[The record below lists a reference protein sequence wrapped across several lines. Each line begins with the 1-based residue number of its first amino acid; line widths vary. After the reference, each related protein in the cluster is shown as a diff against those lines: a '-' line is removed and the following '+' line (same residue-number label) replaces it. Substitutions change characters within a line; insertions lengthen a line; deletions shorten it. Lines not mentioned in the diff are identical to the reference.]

1 MPVLRILVFVVILL
15 VMLNGRATH
24 AQKEKDAVAKDKA
37 PPAKVEK
44 KKDGDKKE
52 EKPPEKALTPI
63 EADEKT
69 LRDAHLD
76 VTGTALLELLHKRMP
91 TAVTREQIAELLK
104 QLADKNAEVHK
115 KAAGEL
121 VKLGTAAEPALLV
134 ASRDV
139 EDLETSNRAKQ
150 CLDAVRGTNL
160 LAACVRLLAE
170 RNPDGTV
177 DTLFKF
183 LPYADDET
191 LANEIMQSL
200 AAVCFRGGATHPGLL
215 KALKDPMPV
224 RRATAAELLCRQE
237 AEAHRPLVRKLL
249 QDPKPHVRMRAA
261 LALAE
266 QRDVEAVPVL
276 IDLLADMPAASTKP
290 IEDYLMQL
298 AGEWS
303 LSVPAADDPTARK
316 LRRDLWAAWW
326 RSLDGP
332 ALLDEFRKR
341 TVADADREKAEAIIA
356 RFNQEAPEERA
367 KAEADILAMGN
378 SGVPSLR
385 KALQGNAPR
394 NTEAIRR
401 CLDLLQRTADAP
413 LPTAA
418 ARLLGMR
425 RPPGAAGVLLA
436 YLPCAEEESMTS
448 EVRDALTRVAVHDGK
463 LDPAMVQAL
472 DDKHPLRRYSAAEA
486 ICQAGGAGDRTVIK
500 KLLNDRDVQ
509 VKLHVAL
516 ALGAAREK
524 EAVASLIDILDQLP
538 LEQVGEA
545 EDFLRQIAG
554 DNSPKPAESEEA
566 AARRKHKDE
575 WAAWWKT
582 NGEKIDLAK
591 SESIRRLLGYTL
603 VVEAW
608 NPMGRG
614 GRVMEVDA
622 SGKKRWEINN
632 LRYPTDASIVGNDR
646 LLMAEYHTSQVT
658 ERDFKGKILWT
669 KNVPNPTGAQRLS
682 TGNTLVTTRNHL
694 VEVDRNGKEVWT
706 WSPTNGMEICQAHRY
721 RNGQTAVIDQGG
733 RFIRLD
739 SKGKEIR
746 STQVGV
752 MYGYGAGAHFLPND
766 HVLMPLTNE
775 NKVAE
780 YNGSG
785 KVVWE
790 ASVMQPGSAFRLPNG
805 NVLVA
810 MQQGQKVIEM
820 NRAGKTVWE
829 FKDNIQPHYAT
840 RR

>member
-1 MPVLRILVFVVILL
+1 MPVLRILVLAAGISILA
-15 VMLNGRATH
+15 GIGISP
-24 AQKEKDAVAKDKA
+24 AQDKDKKGGPPPVANKAADKKAEKPAEKPA
-37 PPAKVEK
+37 PP
-44 KKDGDKKE
+44 
-52 EKPPEKALTPI
+52 LTPI

-69 LRDAHLD
+69 LRDVHLD
-76 VTGTALLELLHKRMP
+76 VTGAALLELLQKRMP
-91 TAVTREQIAELLK
+91 TAVTREQTAALMK
-104 QLADKNAEVHK
+104 QLADKNADVYK

-139 EDLETSNRAKQ
+139 EELVLADRAKQ
-150 CLDAVRGTNL
+150 CLDAVRSTNL
-160 LAACVRLLAE
+160 LAACARLLAE

-177 DTLFKF
+177 DSLFKF

-191 LANEIMQSL
+191 LANEIVQSL

-215 KALKDPMPV
+215 KALDDPMPV

-237 AEAHRPLVRKLL
+237 GEAHRPLVRKLL

-276 IDLLADMPAASTKP
+276 IDLLADMPAGSTKP
-290 IEDYLMQL
+290 IEDYLTQL
-298 AGEWS
+298 AGEWA

-316 LRRDLWAAWW
+316 LRRELWAAWW

-332 ALLDEFRKR
+332 ALLEEFRKR

-356 RFNQEAPEERA
+356 RLNKESPEERE
-367 KAEADILAMGN
+367 KAEADMLAMGN
-378 SGVPSLR
+378 NGVPSLR
-385 KALQGNAPR
+385 KALHGNAPR

-425 RPPGAAGVLLA
+425 RPPGAASVLLA
-436 YLPCAEEESMTS
+436 YLPCAEEDSMTN
-448 EVRDALTRVAVHDGK
+448 EVRDALTRVAVQDGK
-463 LDPAMVQAL
+463 IDPALIQAL
-472 DDKHPLRRYSAAEA
+472 DDKHALRRYTAAEA
-486 ICQAGGAGDRTVIK
+486 ICQSGNAEDRTKIK
-500 KLLNDRDVQ
+500 KLLDDRDIQ
-509 VKLHVAL
+509 VKLRVAL
-516 ALGAAREK
+516 ALGAVREK
-524 EAVASLIDILDQLP
+524 EAVGSLIGMLDQLP
-538 LEQVGEA
+538 LDQVAEA
-545 EDFLRQIAG
+545 EDFLRQLAG
-554 DNSPKPAESEEA
+554 DNAPKPAEGEEA
-566 AARRKHKDE
+566 EARRKHKEE
-575 WAAWWKT
+575 WAGWWKT
-582 NGEKIDLAK
+582 NGAKIDLAK
-591 SESIRRLLGYTL
+591 TDSIRRLLGYTL
-603 VVEAW
+603 IVEAW

-614 GRVMEVDA
+614 GRVVEVDA
-622 SGKKRWEINN
+622 SGKKRWELNN
-632 LRYPTDASIVGNDR
+632 LRYPTDASVIGNDR

-669 KNVPNPTGAQRLS
+669 KNVPNPTGAQRLT
-682 TGNTLVTTRNHL
+682 TGNTLITTRNQL

-739 SKGKEIR
+739 SKGKELR
-746 STQVGV
+746 TTQVGV
-752 MYGYGAGAHFLPND
+752 MWGYGAGAHFLPND

-780 YNGSG
+780 YNASG
-785 KVVWE
+785 KIVWE
-790 ASVMQPGSAFRLPNG
+790 ASVMQPSSAHRLPNG